1 MRAFCFPQQEQIA
14 LDEDALIVR
23 KVTNGL
29 EIASRPLKANG
40 VEGSRDRLTASTEV
54 ATAEGFK

>member
-54 ATAEGFK
+54 ATA